1 MASAVTYS
9 EFGGPEVLTVTE
21 IDAPQ
26 PGEGQVAVR
35 VTAAGVNPIDH
46 KLRAGIRPSA
56 TISKPRRL
64 GNDGAGVVTAVGAD
78 VDGYRVGDEVI
89 VFGASGVYATD
100 IVVQAA
106 RLTPLPP
113 GVSPAIGAALG
124 IPVGTAYQSVR
135 SLGVGPSDTLLV
147 HGGSGSVGQAVIQF
161 ARLRG
166 AAVVATSSAARADRV
181 RQLGATP
188 VAYGDGLVD
197 RVRQAVPQG
206 ISVALDCA
214 GTDEALQASLE
225 LVADRSRIA
234 TLVRGADAAGLGI
247 RAFSGGSPEPLTDQ
261 QQAWRAEAIPVVA
274 ALLAA
279 GAFHVE
285 LGPELPL
292 TDAVEA
298 HRLVAAGTPG
308 KITLVP

>member
-21 IDAPQ
+21 VETPAVGDD
-26 PGEGQVAVR
+26 QVAVR
-35 VTAAGVNPIDH
+35 VTAIGVNPIDH

-64 GNDGAGVVTAVGAD
+64 GNDGAGVVTAVGAA
-78 VDGYRVGDEVI
+78 VDGFRVGDEVV

-100 IVVQAA
+100 VVVGPHQLA
-106 RLTPLPP
+106 PLPP

-124 IPVGTAYQSVR
+124 IPVGTAYQVVR
-135 SLGVGPSDTLLV
+135 SLDVGPSDTVLV
-147 HGGSGSVGQAVIQF
+147 HGGSGSVGQAVVQF

-166 AAVVATSSAARADRV
+166 AAVVATASPARADRL

-188 VAYGDGLVD
+188 LPYGDGLAD
-197 RVRQAVPQG
+197 RIRTAVPQG
-206 ISVALDCA
+206 ITVAIDCA
-214 GTDEALQASLE
+214 GTDEALHTSVE

-234 TLVRGADAAGLGI
+234 TIVRGADAGSLGI
-247 RAFSGGSPEPLTDQ
+247 RAFSGGSPEPLTAQ
-261 QQAWRAEAIPVVA
+261 QQAWRAEAVPVVT

-292 TDAVEA
+292 ADAAEA
-298 HRLVAAGTPG
+298 HRLVAAGTAG

>member
-188 VAYGDGLVD
+188 VMYGDGLVD

-225 LVADRSRIA
+225 LVTDRSRIA
-234 TLVRGADAAGLGI
+234 TLGRGADAAGLGI

-261 QQAWRAEAIPVVA
+261 QQAWRAEAVPVVA

-292 TDAVEA
+292 SEAREA
-298 HRLVAAGTPG
+298 HRLVVAGTPG